1 MQRLQV
7 LISVHEFVF
16 ILRGQANSSEERL
29 LDIDVVFLL
38 PVNVLDEG
46 RHERTVLDE
55 VITARVFLEVIVNL
69 LHSIIASSKHYDE
82 ECENATHSFEPAIP

>member
-1 MQRLQV
+1 M
-7 LISVHEFVF
+7 F

-82 ECENATHSFEPAIP
+82 ECKNATHSFEPAIP